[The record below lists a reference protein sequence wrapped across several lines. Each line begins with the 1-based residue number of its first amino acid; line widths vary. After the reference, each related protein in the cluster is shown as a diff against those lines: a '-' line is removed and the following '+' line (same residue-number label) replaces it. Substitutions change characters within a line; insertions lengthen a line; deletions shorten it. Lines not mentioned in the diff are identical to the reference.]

1 MQEGIYSKERKYFG
15 KSVGKERL
23 GEEVI
28 LHLHIGSSYDEK
40 MQSNTKPRSVGI
52 TIHQLQ
58 VVDLTHVTPLPQF
71 DHEGGETFL
80 VEVTPKVVD

>member
-1 MQEGIYSKERKYFG
+1 MQEGIYSKDGKYFG

-23 GEEVI
+23 SEEVV
-28 LHLHIGSSYDEK
+28 LHLHIGSPFDQK
-40 MQSNTKPRSVGI
+40 MQSNTRPHSVGI

-71 DHEGGETFL
+71 DHEGSETFL